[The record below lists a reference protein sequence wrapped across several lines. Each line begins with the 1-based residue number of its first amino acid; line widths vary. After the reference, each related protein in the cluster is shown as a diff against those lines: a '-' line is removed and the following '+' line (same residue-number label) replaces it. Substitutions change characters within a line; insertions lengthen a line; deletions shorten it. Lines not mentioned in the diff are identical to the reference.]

1 MLLNYGKAPFLILL
15 VALAT
20 GIGVLITHRR
30 YEEARPDLVL
40 MTHAKLH
47 ADVYLA
53 KLPEFERKYRVKVD
67 VQVVEEVALR
77 TRLLAA
83 FAAGTPVPDL
93 VEIPQ
98 DAAMFLRG
106 PIRDIGFLDIT
117 RWVRSR
123 KLEEVMVSSRFSQ
136 WQRKGVIFALP
147 HDVHPMMLAY
157 RADIVEDQLGID
169 VSKIATW
176 DDFAAMAR
184 RIVRYGDDG
193 MPARYALEL
202 QDDGGYLL
210 QALLLQRDVG
220 LFDAAGNVTFDSDA
234 AVDTVAWAVRQ
245 LRGPHRIAYSLGFGP
260 TLWEGMQDGLVLFY
274 FAPDWRTRTIEEYA
288 PSLAGKMKLMPLPAW
303 APGGRRTSTWGA
315 TGIAATKG
323 GRNPELAKKLM
334 EFLYVDQTDGGK
346 SSAELHILPPVRAA
360 WSLPIF
366 DTPDPYF
373 RGQPILRLYSRLAGD
388 VPPEYASPFISKAEN
403 KRDSAFVAASAYYSR
418 HGEGGFVDF
427 VRAELKRQAD
437 AVRAVIARNQIS
449 ER

>member
-1 MLLNYGKAPFLILL
+1 MLLNFGKAPFFILV
-15 VALAT
+15 VAIAT
-20 GIGVLITHRR
+20 GIGVLVTHLR
-30 YEEARPDLVL
+30 YGGPRPDLVL

-47 ADVYLA
+47 ADVYQA
-53 KLPEFERKYRVKVD
+53 KLPEFERRYGVKVE

-98 DAAMFLRG
+98 DAALFLRG

-117 RWVRSR
+117 KWVRAEG
-123 KLEEVMVSSRFSQ
+123 LEEKMVSSRFSM

-169 VSKIATW
+169 VTKIATW
-176 DDFAAMAR
+176 DDFVTMAR

-193 MPARYALEL
+193 TAARYALEF

-220 LFDAAGNVTFDSDA
+220 LFDAAGNVTFDSEIA
-234 AVDTVAWAVRQ
+234 ADTVAWAVRQ

-274 FAPDWRTRTIEEYA
+274 FAPDWRTRTIEQYA
-288 PSLAGKMKLMPLPAW
+288 PLLAGRMKLMPLPAW
-303 APGGRRTSTWGA
+303 SPGGRRTSTWGA
-315 TGIAATKG
+315 TGLAATKG

-334 EFLYVDQTDGGK
+334 EFLYVNQTDGGK
-346 SSAELHILPPVRAA
+346 SSADLHILSPVRAA

-366 DTPDPYF
+366 DRPDPYF
-373 RGQPILRLYSRLAGD
+373 RGQPILRLYSRLAGE
-388 VPPEYASPFISKAEN
+388 VPADYASPFITKAQN
-403 KRDSAFVAASAYYSR
+403 KRDSAFVAASAYYMR
-418 HGEGGFVDF
+418 HGEHGFPEF

-437 AVRAVIARNQIS
+437 AVRAIIARNQIT
-449 ER
+449 EQ

>member
-1 MLLNYGKAPFLILL
+1 MLLNFGKAPFLILL
-15 VALAT
+15 VAVAT

-30 YEEARPDLVL
+30 YEEPRSDLVL

-47 ADVYLA
+47 ADIYLA
-53 KLPEFERKYRVKVD
+53 KLPEFERKYGVKVD

-98 DAAMFLRG
+98 DAALFLRG
-106 PIRDIGFLDIT
+106 PIRDIGFLDLT
-117 RWVRSR
+117 KWVKAR
-123 KLEEVMVSSRFSQ
+123 KLEEKMVSTRFSL
-136 WQRKGVIFALP
+136 WQSKGVIFALP

-169 VSKIATW
+169 VSNIATW
-176 DDFAAMAR
+176 DDFVAMAH
-184 RIVRYGDDG
+184 RIVRYGGDG
-193 MPARYALEL
+193 RPARYALEF
-202 QDDGGYLL
+202 QNDGGYLL
-210 QALLLQRDVG
+210 QALLLQRGVG
-220 LFDAAGNVTFDSDA
+220 LFDAGGNVTFDSEVA
-234 AVDTVAWAVRQ
+234 ADTVAWAVRQ
-245 LRGPHRIAYSLGFGP
+245 LRGPRPIAYSLGFGP
-260 TLWEGMQDGLVLFY
+260 TLWEGMQQGLVLFY
-274 FAPDWRTRTIEEYA
+274 FTPDWRTRTIEEFA

-303 APGGRRTSTWGA
+303 TPGGRRTSTWGA
-315 TGIAATKG
+315 TGLAATKG
-323 GRNPELAKKLM
+323 GHNHELAKKLM
-334 EFLYVDQTDGGK
+334 EFLYADQTDGGK
-346 SSAELHILPPVRAA
+346 SSAALHILSPVRAA

-388 VPPEYASPFISKAEN
+388 VPPDYANPFITKAQN

-418 HGEGGFVDF
+418 HGEDGFMEF

-437 AVRAVIARNQIS
+437 AVRAVIARNQIT
-449 ER
+449 EQ

>member
-1 MLLNYGKAPFLILL
+1 MLLNYGKAPFFILV
-15 VALAT
+15 VAVAT
-20 GIGVLITHRR
+20 GIGVLVTHRR
-30 YEEARPDLVL
+30 YEDARPDLVL

-53 KLPEFERKYRVKVD
+53 KLPEFERKYGVKVD
-67 VQVVEEVALR
+67 VQVVEQVALR

-98 DAAMFLRG
+98 DAALFLRG

-117 RWVRSR
+117 KWVRAR
-123 KLEEVMVSSRFSQ
+123 NLEEKMVSTRFTM

-193 MPARYALEL
+193 RPARYALEF
-202 QDDGGYLL
+202 QNDGGYLL

-220 LFDAAGNVTFDSDA
+220 LFDAAGNVTFDSDVA
-234 AVDTVAWAVRQ
+234 ADTVAWAVRQ

-274 FAPDWRTRTIEEYA
+274 FAPDWRTKTIEEYA

-303 APGGRRTSTWGA
+303 TPGGRRTSTWGA
-315 TGIAATKG
+315 TGLAATKG

-346 SSAELHILPPVRAA
+346 SSADLHILSPVRSA
-360 WSLPIF
+360 WSLPLF
-366 DTPDPYF
+366 DKPDPYF
-373 RGQPILRLYSRLAGD
+373 RGQPIMRLYSLLAGD
-388 VPPEYASPFISKAEN
+388 VPADYANPFITKAQN
-403 KRDSAFVAASAYYSR
+403 KRDSAFVAATAYYSR
-418 HGEGGFVDF
+418 HGEDGFPEF

-437 AVRAVIARNQIS
+437 AVRAVIARNQIT
-449 ER
+449 EQ